1 MTKKAQVKINA
12 MAFKGYGVARM
23 DGKVVFIPYSVIGDE
38 AWVEIIEEKKSY
50 SMGKLIEILRPSP
63 MRVDPPCSYFGVCG
77 GCQWQHIAYANH
89 GELKEEIL
97 KEVLK
102 RLGGVKEIPSIT
114 VIPSPDPY
122 DYRTRV
128 QMKVKGKA
136 LGYYKERSHE
146 LVDIQHCPI
155 AHPLV
160 NQMIPF
166 LRTALLSGSQLEEI
180 EINVSPEEGKGV
192 LVLHLSK
199 LNQRLEIFLKEFLNA
214 HPLLKGLAVVRKRR
228 ATIRGEPH
236 LNFTVPL
243 NQNEGKGYLRL
254 RTSPESFFQVNL
266 KQNETLIQRVLEFAD
281 TKGNEMTLDLYA
293 GIGNMT
299 LPLAMV
305 SKEVWGIEENGVAV
319 KDARFN
325 AERNGIEN
333 CSFIHGK
340 VEDILKRWRK
350 ERPNLIVLDPP
361 RTGCKT
367 ILDQVV
373 NLKPK
378 KIIYVSCEPT
388 TLSRDLRLFSNRGFA
403 LRGLALIDMFPQT
416 YHMEVVGLLQ
426 KG

>member
-1 MTKKAQVKINA
+1 MTKKIQVKINA

-23 DGKVVFIPYSVIGDE
+23 DGKVLFIPYSVTGDE
-38 AWVEIIEEKKSY
+38 AWVEVVEEKKSY

-63 MRVDPPCSYFGVCG
+63 MRVEPPCSYFGVCG

-89 GELKEEIL
+89 GELKKEIL
-97 KEVLK
+97 IEILR
-102 RLGGVKEIPSIT
+102 RLGGVKEIPPIT
-114 VIPSPDPY
+114 MTLSPDPY

-128 QMKVKGKA
+128 QLKVKGKA

-155 AHPLV
+155 SHPLV

-166 LRTALLSGSQLEEI
+166 LRKALSSLSRLEEI
-180 EINVSPEEGKGV
+180 EINVSPEEGKGA
-192 LVLHLSK
+192 LILHLSK
-199 LNQRLEIFLKEFLNA
+199 LNQGLEIFLKEFLNV
-214 HPLLKGLAVVRKRR
+214 HPLLKGLAIVRKRR

-243 NQNEGKGYLRL
+243 NQNQGKEYLRL

-281 TKGNEMTLDLYA
+281 ANENEMTLDLYA
-293 GIGNMT
+293 GVGNMT
-299 LPLAMV
+299 LPLARV
-305 SKEVWGIEENGVAV
+305 SKEIWGIEENWVAV

-340 VEDILKRWRK
+340 VEDILKRWRREK
-350 ERPNLIVLDPP
+350 PDLIVLDPP
-361 RTGCKT
+361 RTGCMT

-378 KIIYVSCEPT
+378 KIVYVSCEPT
-388 TLSRDLRLFSNRGFA
+388 TLARDLRLFSNRGFA
-403 LRGLALIDMFPQT
+403 IRRLALIDMFPQT
-416 YHMEVVGLLQ
+416 YHMEVVGLLEQ
-426 KG
+426 S